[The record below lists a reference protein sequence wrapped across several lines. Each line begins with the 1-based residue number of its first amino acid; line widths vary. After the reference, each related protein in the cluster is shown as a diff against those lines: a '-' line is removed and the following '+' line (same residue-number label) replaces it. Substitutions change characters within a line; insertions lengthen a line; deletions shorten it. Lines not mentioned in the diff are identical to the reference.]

1 MTPGRLVTVR
11 RYLYREAALDDQQLL
26 IAAGINPHLKWSSG
40 ERRGL
45 KLMVAEEHAERAL
58 EVLSSSPQ
66 LLPSPESEHLP
77 ACPACHSRDP
87 DPRPAYAL
95 LMMLGGAAASAV
107 AVIAGRTEL
116 ATGIGLATAIA
127 SAAAYARAARWKCRK
142 CGCLYG
148 GAAEG
153 ASLRR

>member
-26 IAAGINPHLKWSSG
+26 IGAGIDSHLKWSSG
-40 ERRGL
+40 ERRGM

-58 EVLSSSPQ
+58 EILSSSPQ
-66 LLPSPESEHLP
+66 LLPPPDSEHVP

-87 DPRPAYAL
+87 DPRPAYA
-95 LMMLGGAAASAV
+95 MLIMGGGAAAGAAAMV
-107 AVIAGRTEL
+107 AGRTEI

-127 SAAAYARAARWKCRK
+127 SAAAYARAPRWKCRK
-142 CGCLYG
+142 CGRLYG
-148 GAAEG
+148 AAAEG
-153 ASLRR
+153 

>member
-26 IAAGINPHLKWSSG
+26 VAAGIDPHLKWSSRSEG
-40 ERRGL
+40 GGMQ
-45 KLMVAEEHAERAL
+45 LMVAKEHAERAL
-58 EVLSSSPQ
+58 EILSSSPQ
-66 LLPSPESEHLP
+66 LVPAPDAEQVP

-95 LMMLGGAAASAV
+95 LIMGGGAAASAA
-107 AVIAGRTEL
+107 AVVAGRTEL

-127 SAAAYARAARWKCRK
+127 SAAAYARVPRWKCRK
-142 CGCLYG
+142 CGRLYG
-148 GAAEG
+148 AAADG
-153 ASLRR
+153 